1 MFRKTVLVRALS
13 IAFSAAALTTAVVQ
27 PAMSQS
33 NAAGTI
39 FGNVE
44 GAAGTTVVVRNLETN
59 LQRRATPDASGRYTV
74 TALPVG
80 RYKVDVMK
88 GDTVVK
94 SSEVEVLLG
103 QGVDASA
110 SAGGDVQTVRVVGG
124 RKRIDVSNTNNGA
137 VFSAK
142 ELAKLPIR
150 PTVDAIIQLAPNTTR
165 ADDRYAGASFGGAGA
180 SENAYYIDGFPVTNP
195 ITGLGSSELPF
206 GAVAQAQILTGGFGA
221 EFGRSIGGVVNIT
234 TKGGTNTWEAGGMV
248 SIEPSKTRA
257 KYKDFYYADTGFYPV
272 TAPAYDAN
280 GVPFP
285 GRTDGL
291 LRTRREDNTRQEVRV
306 GAFVGGPI
314 IKDKLFMFVALEQN
328 KIDRELVARANNG
341 GANALGKWGFGE
353 LEDTVTRYVAKVDWN
368 ITDNHRMEFLSVGD
382 NNKLHSKYYG
392 YNYAT
397 RARGTTVNSSE
408 HYRNDPATT
417 QGVGGDFN
425 QIKYT
430 GNLTENLTLT
440 AMHGKLTSKHANTF
454 DGYDVFDLSSAI
466 PQVSPLSVCPPSL
479 PCVNNQPL
487 TGNIMPKGGKDTV
500 KNTRLDLEWKTGP
513 HTIRIGA
520 DKVDLLNQNTGFITA
535 GGSIWRY
542 YRQANPTVPSALAG
556 TGKSVAVA
564 TEGTGPLAADGYWAR
579 QTIFS
584 SATPV
589 GSEQTSQF
597 IEDKWQVSKNVLL
610 SLGLRNEQ
618 FKNINGDGETFL
630 EMKDQISP
638 RLGASWDVNGDASLK
653 VFGTAGRYYLQVPGS
668 IGVRGAA
675 RSLFTSQGFS
685 YTGMDA
691 NGAPTGTKALTT
703 AFSTNNEY
711 NQYKDPKTVSAVSL
725 KPNFQDEMT
734 VGFEKAFSPA
744 LNFGAKV
751 TYRKLKSTLDDLCD
765 HRPFDEYFAANPTLD
780 ISNYGG
786 FGCATFNPG
795 EDNTFLVD
803 LNDANPNP
811 AMHRQKYTTVAL
823 TAAQIGIPMAKRTYR
838 AVDLFAE
845 HPFRNGWYG
854 RVNYT
859 WSRSEGNTEG
869 QTRSDNGQA
878 NPGATTTW
886 DTRELPEHTYGR
898 LPNDRKHQ
906 IKAFGFWEVTPTI
919 TLGGNALI
927 AAGRPK
933 SCFGNHP
940 TVPGAFDYQSNYHY
954 CFGGT
959 NSAANKPVPRGSLGE
974 LPTDV
979 RFDMNVAYRPAEV
992 KGLTL
997 RMDVFNM
1004 FDKQVVQRLN
1014 ETYNSARN
1022 TVDPQYDRV
1031 MSYANPRAF
1040 RFTAEYN
1047 MKF

>member
-13 IAFSAAALTTAVVQ
+13 LAFSAAALSAAVVQ

-39 FGNVE
+39 YGNVD

-59 LQRRATPDASGRYTV
+59 LQRRATPDSTGRYTV

-80 RYKVDVMK
+80 RYKVEVMK
-88 GDTVVK
+88 GDAVVK
-94 SSEVEVLLG
+94 SSEVDVLLG

-110 SAGGDVQTVRVVGG
+110 EASASGVQMVRVTGS

-180 SENAYYIDGFPVTNP
+180 SENAYYINGFPVTNP

-234 TKGGTNTWEAGGMV
+234 TKGGTNTWEAGAMI
-248 SIEPSKTRA
+248 SMEPKKLRGT
-257 KYKDFYYADTGFYPV
+257 YKDFNYANTGFYP
-272 TAPAYDAN
+272 AASPAYDAN
-280 GVPFP
+280 GVPAA
-285 GRTDGL
+285 GHTDGL

-314 IKDKLFMFVALEQN
+314 IKDKLFMFTAIEQN
-328 KIDRELVARANNG
+328 KVDRELVSRANNG

-353 LEDTVTRYVAKVDWN
+353 LEDTITRYVAKVDWN
-368 ITDNHRMEFLSVGD
+368 ITDNHRIEFLSVGD
-382 NNKLHSKYYG
+382 NSKLDAKYYG

-397 RARGTTVNSSE
+397 RARGSVVNSSE

-425 QIKYT
+425 QLKYT
-430 GNLTENLTLT
+430 GNLTENITLT
-440 AMHGKLTSKHANTF
+440 AMHGQLTSKHSNTF

-466 PQVSPLSVCPPSL
+466 PQVSPLSICPPTL

-500 KNTRLDLEWKTGP
+500 KNTRLDLEWKLGA
-513 HTIRIGA
+513 HTLRVGA
-520 DKVDLLNQNTGFITA
+520 DKVDLLNENTGFITA

-542 YRQANPTVPSALAG
+542 FRQANPTTPGTLSG
-556 TGKSVAVA
+556 TGATVAVGTA
-564 TEGTGPLAADGYWAR
+564 GTGPLAAQGYWAR

-630 EMKDQISP
+630 EMDNQFSP
-638 RLGASWDVNGDASLK
+638 RIGASWDVNGDASLK

-675 RSLFTSQGFS
+675 RSLFTNQGFS

-691 NGAPTGTKALTT
+691 NGAPTGTVALTQP
-703 AFSTNNEY
+703 FSTNNEY
-711 NQYKDPKTVSAVSL
+711 NQYKDPKVVSAL
-725 KPNFQDEMT
+725 DMKPNFQDEMT
-734 VGFEKAFSPA
+734 IGFEKAFSPS

-751 TYRKLKSTLDDLCD
+751 TYRKLRSTLDDLCD
-765 HRPFDEYFAANPTLD
+765 ARPFEEYFAAHPTLD
-780 ISNYGG
+780 TSNYGG

-803 LNDANPNP
+803 LNDTVP
-811 AMHRQKYTTVAL
+811 ALARKTYTTIHL
-823 TAAQIGIPMAKRTYR
+823 TAAQIGIDKAKREYK

-845 HPFRNGWYG
+845 HPLRNGWYG

-859 WSRSEGNTEG
+859 WSKSEGNTEG

-886 DTRELPEHTYGR
+886 DTRELPEHTYGL
-898 LPNDRKHQ
+898 LPNDREHQ
-906 IKAFGFWEVTPTI
+906 VKAFGFWEVTPTI
-919 TLGGNALI
+919 TLGGNALV
-927 AAGRPK
+927 ASGRPK

-940 TVPGAFDYQSNYHY
+940 TVTPAYDYGSNYHY
-954 CFGGT
+954 CGGGT
-959 NSAANKPVPRGSLGE
+959 TDNNNVATPRGSLGK

-979 RFDMNVAYRPAEV
+979 RFDMNVAYRPAQV
-992 KGLTL
+992 NGLTL
-997 RMDVFNM
+997 RMDVFNL

-1014 ETYNSARN
+1014 ETYNSATD
-1022 TVDPQYDRV
+1022 TVNPEYDRI

-1047 MKF
+1047 IKF